1 MKISRLVGL
10 LLALLLA
17 ASPVWALDGLVELG
31 VGMAPDYE
39 GSEDTTGVPMF
50 MFQHNYD
57 SGRFFKLMGPNLK
70 VNLLANK
77 QYSLGPVL
85 NYRFERDDVDN
96 DRVDDMDKVDAAFE
110 AGVFGGVNINNVLLG
125 VELLADVSDEHDGFL
140 AQVNAGYR
148 WKATPELT
156 ITPGVFLTYAD
167 DDYMDTYFGVNSGN
181 RGSNLPSSLPDY
193 SADSGL
199 KDVGLNLVAHYTPW
213 EQWGI
218 MGMFSYKALL
228 NDAKDSP
235 IVDDEG
241 DDKQV
246 MLGLMVTYRWSR

>member
-1 MKISRLVGL
+1 MKVSKLVGL

-17 ASPVWALDGLVELG
+17 ASPVWALDGLVGLG

-39 GSEDTTGVPMF
+39 GSEDSTGVPMF

-70 VNLLANK
+70 VNLLADN
-77 QYSLGPVL
+77 QFSLGPVL

-110 AGVFGGVNINNVLLG
+110 AGVFGGVNINNILLG

-156 ITPGVFLTYAD
+156 VTPGVFLTYAD
-167 DDYMDTYFGVNSGN
+167 DDYMDTYFGVNAGN
-181 RGSNLPSSLPDY
+181 IGNSSLRAY
-193 SADSGL
+193 EADSGL

-235 IVDDEG
+235 LVDDEG
-241 DDKQV
+241 DDKQF

>member
-1 MKISRLVGL
+1 MMKISRFVGFFL
-10 LLALLLA
+10 TILLA
-17 ASPVWALDGLVELG
+17 ASPVWALDGMVGLG

-39 GSEDTTGVPMF
+39 GSEDSTGVPLF

-57 SGRFFKLMGPNLK
+57 SGRFFKLNGPNLK
-70 VNLLANK
+70 VNLLASK

-110 AGVFGGVNINNVLLG
+110 AGVFGGVNINNILLG
-125 VELLADVSDEHDGFL
+125 VELLADVSDEHDGYL
-140 AQVNAGYR
+140 AEASVGYR
-148 WKATPELT
+148 WQAMPALTVTPTL
-156 ITPGVFLTYAD
+156 FLTYAD
-167 DDYMDTYFGVNSGN
+167 DDYMDTYFGVNAGN
-181 RGSNLPSSLPDY
+181 IGNSSLPAY
-193 SADSGL
+193 EADSGL

-235 IVDDEG
+235 LVDDEG
-241 DDKQV
+241 DDKQF

>member
-1 MKISRLVGL
+1 MKIPRLVGL

-17 ASPVWALDGLVELG
+17 ACPVWALDGMVGLG
-31 VGMAPDYE
+31 VGTAPDYE
-39 GSEDTTGVPMF
+39 GSEDYTAVPMF

-57 SGRFFKLMGPNLK
+57 SGRFVKLMGPNLK
-70 VNLLANK
+70 VNLLADK
-77 QYSLGPVL
+77 QFSLGPVL

-96 DRVDDMDKVDAAFE
+96 DRVDRMKKVDAAFE

-125 VELLADVSDEHDGFL
+125 LELLADVSDEHDGYL
-140 AQVNAGYR
+140 VQANAGYR
-148 WKATPELT
+148 WKAMPELT
-156 ITPGVFLTYAD
+156 VTPGVFLTYAD
-167 DDYMDTYFGVNSGN
+167 SDYMDTYFGVDSGDAV
-181 RGSNLPSSLPDY
+181 RSGLPYY

-199 KDVGLNLVAHYTPW
+199 KDVGVNLVAHYTPW
-213 EQWGI
+213 EQWGV

-241 DDKQV
+241 DDKQF
-246 MLGLMVTYRWSR
+246 MLGLMVTYRWSK